1 MSKILISLMTFIS
14 MSAFAVEEI
23 NYTAPCHDTREVYNA
38 LTSEYNETLVL
49 GGKSQSGIMT
59 LWVNTDTRSWT
70 IMITNKE
77 KTCVISA
84 GDNLTAKGESG
95 KSL

>member
-1 MSKILISLMTFIS
+1 MSKILISLLTLVSIN
-14 MSAFAVEEI
+14 AFAVEEI
-23 NYTAPCHDTREVYNA
+23 NYTVPCHDTREVYNE
-38 LTSEYNETLVL
+38 LTSEYNETIVL
-49 GGKSQSGIMT
+49 GGKSQIGIMT
-59 LWVNTDTRSWT
+59 LWVNTDTRTWT

-84 GDNLTAKGESG
+84 GDNLSIKGESG